1 VHDPSLLGKR
11 VLAQHQDNPDLQ
23 RLFFDNPWWKNN
35 GYIDKCYQDFPKRA
49 YFSSFYKLVQQ
60 DINRAIV
67 LMGPRR
73 VGKTVMAFQA
83 IDALLT
89 EGISPYNVLY
99 ISLETP
105 LYSNYT

>member
-1 VHDPSLLGKR
+1 MD
-11 VLAQHQDNPDLQ
+11 
-23 RLFFDNPWWKNN
+23 
-35 GYIDKCYQDFPKRA
+35 QDFPKRA
-49 YFSSFYKLVQQ
+49 YFFSFYKLVQQ

-89 EGISPYNVLY
+89 EGISPYNILY

-105 LYSNYT
+105 LYTGMALEKIVNMFQDIHQQSRQEKHVLLH

>member
-1 VHDPSLLGKR
+1 MLKTISKKEIEK
-11 VLAQHQDNPDLQ
+11 

-89 EGISPYNVLY
+89 EGNFRFW
-99 ISLETP
+99 
-105 LYSNYT
+105 